1 MQQAATAARAELRR
15 DGLAIGRGMKRS
27 PMNMG
32 SASYTSPQYALFTL
46 KILVEFL
53 RTSNF

>member
-1 MQQAATAARAELRR
+1 MQHAATAAMAELRR
-15 DGLAIGRGMKRS
+15 DGLAIGRGMNRS